1 MGGTFPVQVHLM
13 RQAHA
18 LHAKRTLKV
27 QALLG
32 LVATVVFLPFGGHVA
47 LSALIGAAVC
57 LSANALFAVS
67 VFRSYRA
74 QEPERILLR
83 IYGAEVAKLALILG
97 LFGVAFVTVG
107 DLNLPVLLGAYLV
120 TQVASPIIA
129 AQSEVHGR
137 FPRATEHRSER

>member
-1 MGGTFPVQVHLM
+1 MGGTFPAQVHLM
-13 RQAHA
+13 QRAHA
-18 LHAKRTLKV
+18 LHAKRILKV
-27 QALLG
+27 QALLA
-32 LVATVVFLPFGGHVA
+32 LVATVVALPFGGHVA
-47 LSALIGAAVC
+47 LSALIGAAAC

-97 LFGVAFVTVG
+97 LFSVAFVTVE

-129 AQSEVHGR
+129 AQSEV
-137 FPRATEHRSER
+137 PREVPAGDRVQK